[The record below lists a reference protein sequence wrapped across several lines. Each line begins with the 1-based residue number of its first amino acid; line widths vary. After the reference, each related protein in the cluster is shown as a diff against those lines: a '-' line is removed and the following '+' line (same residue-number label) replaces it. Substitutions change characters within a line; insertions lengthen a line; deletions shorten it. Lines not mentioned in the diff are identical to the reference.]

1 MTKIIPSILSADFT
15 RLGDELR
22 AVESAGADWI
32 HVDVMDGHFVPN
44 LTMGPMTVEAVRRVT
59 ALPIDAHLMI
69 DNPDEFIEKFAAAG
83 ATHIS
88 VHAESVVHLNRS
100 LQLVRSCGAHPGI
113 ALGPAAPLS
122 LLDWSLDF
130 ADYVLLL
137 AVNPGFGGQE
147 FQPAVLNK
155 VRALRTELRRRGL
168 SMPIESDGGINHQT
182 IADFAAAGVDMFV
195 VGSGIFGT
203 KDYPAT
209 FARLRGEVERGLKS
223 GKTPDPP
230 SAAPNPPSAAQ

>member
-1 MTKIIPSILSADFT
+1 MKMIVPSILSADFT

-44 LTMGPMTVEAVRRVT
+44 LTMGPMTVQAVRRVT
-59 ALPIDAHLMI
+59 ALPIDVHLMI
-69 DNPDEFIEKFAAAG
+69 ENPDRFIEEFAAAG

-88 VHAESVVHLNRS
+88 VHAESAVHLNRS

-122 LLDWSLDF
+122 LLEWSLDY
-130 ADYVLLL
+130 ADFVLLL

-147 FQPAVLNK
+147 FQPPVLNK
-155 VRALRTELRRRGL
+155 IRALRLELARRGL
-168 SMPIESDGGINHQT
+168 STIVESDGGINEQT
-182 IADFAAAGVDMFV
+182 IGQFAAAGVDAFV
-195 VGSGIFGT
+195 IGSALFGT
-203 KDYPAT
+203 ADYPAA
-209 FARLRGEVERGLKS
+209 FARLRREVERGIL
-223 GKTPDPP
+223 
-230 SAAPNPPSAAQ
+230 SAGAR

>member
-1 MTKIIPSILSADFT
+1 MKMINPSILSADFT

-22 AVESAGADWI
+22 AVEAAGADWI

-59 ALPIDAHLMI
+59 SLPIDAHLMI

-130 ADYVLLL
+130 ADFVLLL
-137 AVNPGFGGQE
+137 AVDPGFGGQQ

-155 VRALRTELRRRGL
+155 IRALRAELDRRGL
-168 SMPIESDGGINHQT
+168 STIIESDGGINERT
-182 IADFAAAGVDMFV
+182 IADFAAAGVDAFV
-195 VGSGIFGT
+195 IGSALFGAP
-203 KDYPAT
+203 DYAAVFT
-209 FARLRGEVERGLKS
+209 RLRGEVQRGLS
-223 GKTPDPP
+223 
-230 SAAPNPPSAAQ
+230 Q

>member
-1 MTKIIPSILSADFT
+1 MTKIIPSILSADFA

-100 LQLVRSCGAHPGI
+100 LQLVRSCGAQAGI

-122 LLDWSLDF
+122 LLDWSMDF
-130 ADYVLLL
+130 ADYILLL

-155 VRALRTELRRRGL
+155 VRALRTELSRRGL
-168 SMPIESDGGINHQT
+168 SLPIESDGGINHQT

-223 GKTPDPP
+223 VQ
-230 SAAPNPPSAAQ
+230 SR

>member
-1 MTKIIPSILSADFT
+1 MKMINPSILSADFT
-15 RLGDELR
+15 RLGDEIR
-22 AVESAGADWI
+22 AVESAGVDWI

-44 LTMGPMTVEAVRRVT
+44 LTMGPMTVEAVRKVT
-59 ALPIDAHLMI
+59 ALPIDVHLMI

-100 LQLVRSCGAHPGI
+100 LQLVRTCGAHPGI

-122 LLDWSLDF
+122 LLDWCLDF

-155 VRALRTELRRRGL
+155 IRALRTELARRGL
-168 SMPIESDGGINHQT
+168 STIVESDGGINERT
-182 IADFAAAGVDMFV
+182 IADFAAAGVDAFV
-195 VGSGIFGT
+195 IGSGLFGT
-203 KDYPAT
+203 KDYQAT
-209 FARLRGEVERGLKS
+209 VARMRREVERSTK
-223 GKTPDPP
+223 
-230 SAAPNPPSAAQ
+230 AAGAR